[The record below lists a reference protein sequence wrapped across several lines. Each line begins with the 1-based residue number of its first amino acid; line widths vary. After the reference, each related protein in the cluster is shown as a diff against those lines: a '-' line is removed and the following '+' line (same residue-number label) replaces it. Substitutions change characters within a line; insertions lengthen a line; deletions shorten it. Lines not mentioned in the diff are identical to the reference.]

1 MRSPIGGSR
10 SHSAAIL
17 PSPDERLNQECGAKF
32 PRFLAIKKM
41 QKRTVTL
48 MALGGLVAAAAL
60 AYLLQR
66 SPADGVATA
75 NGKAPATQPTAASD
89 AGKAAGKGESKKGP
103 GGPAPVEVI
112 ELVPQ
117 RAVEEL
123 QAVGT
128 LRSNQSVI
136 LRTEVTG
143 RVAAIGFRDGTTVKQ
158 GQLLVGLD
166 ASLNEAEV
174 AQAKAELELARAN
187 LRRTADLASKNFVSG
202 SAQDTAESNVEVLA
216 AKLQL
221 AQARLAKMRVLAPFD
236 GVVGIRSISVGD
248 VVRDGTDL
256 VNVEDIRRLKVD
268 FRLPERTF
276 TQIKVGQP
284 VEVNAD
290 ALPNARFVGRVDA
303 INPRIDAGGRSLE
316 VRAELPNTEGRL
328 RPGMFAR
335 VRVIVGDRADALMVP
350 EESIVPQGDSFAIYR
365 VVEGAARRVPVTLGV
380 RRAGLVEVIGGVKAG
395 DQVVTAG
402 VRIQRDGQPVRVLV
416 SQRAAQPVQDRNDAG
431 KGDANPAPAKK

>member
-1 MRSPIGGSR
+1 VASR

-17 PSPDERLNQECGAKF
+17 PSPDKRLTQERGAKF
-32 PRFLAIKKM
+32 CRFLAINKM

-48 MALGGLVAAAAL
+48 MALGGLVAVAAL

-66 SPADGVATA
+66 TPADVVATA
-75 NGKAPATQPTAASD
+75 NGKAPATQPAAGPD
-89 AGKAAGKGESKKGP
+89 AGKAAGKGEAKKGP

-143 RVAAIGFRDGTTVKQ
+143 RVATIGFRDGTTVKQ

-284 VEVNAD
+284 VEVNTD

-316 VRAELPNTEGRL
+316 VRAELPNSEGRL

-365 VVEGAARRVPVTLGV
+365 VVDGAARRVPVTLGV
-380 RRAGLVEVIGGVKAG
+380 RRAGLVEVIGDVKAG

-402 VRIQRDGQPVRVLV
+402 MRVQRDGQPVRVL
-416 SQRAAQPVQDRNDAG
+416 SAQRGAQPTSDRNDAG
-431 KGDANPAPAKK
+431 KGDAGAASAKK

>member
-1 MRSPIGGSR
+1 M
-10 SHSAAIL
+10 H
-17 PSPDERLNQECGAKF
+17 
-32 PRFLAIKKM
+32 
-41 QKRTVTL
+41 KRTVTL
-48 MALGGLVAAAAL
+48 MALGGLVAVATL
-60 AYLLQR
+60 AYLVQR
-66 SPADGVATA
+66 APADVIAAA
-75 NGKAPATQPTAASD
+75 NGKAPGTQGPAATGDAA
-89 AGKAAGKGESKKGP
+89 KAAVKGEAKKGP
-103 GGPAPVEVI
+103 GGPVPVEVI

-143 RVAAIGFRDGTTVKQ
+143 RVATIGFRDGTTVKQ

-174 AQAKAELELARAN
+174 AQAKAELELAHAN
-187 LRRTADLASKNFVSG
+187 LKRTADLASKNFVSG
-202 SAQDTAESNVEVLA
+202 SAQDTAESNVQVLA

-284 VEVNAD
+284 VDVNTD
-290 ALPNARFVGRVDA
+290 ALPNARFVGRVEA
-303 INPRIDAGGRSLE
+303 INPRIDTGGRSLE
-316 VRAELPNTEGRL
+316 VRAELPNSEGRL

-335 VRVIVGDRADALMVP
+335 VRVIVGDRADALLVP

-365 VVEGAARRVPVTLGV
+365 VVDGAARRVPVTLGV
-380 RRAGLVEVIGGVKAG
+380 RRAGLVEVIGPVTAG

-402 VRIQRDGQPVRVLV
+402 VRIQRDGQPVRVV
-416 SQRAAQPVQDRNDAG
+416 NTQRGADAAQARNDAA
-431 KGDANPAPAKK
+431 KGDAVAAPAKK

>member
-1 MRSPIGGSR
+1 
-10 SHSAAIL
+10 
-17 PSPDERLNQECGAKF
+17 
-32 PRFLAIKKM
+32 M
-41 QKRTVTL
+41 QKRNVTL
-48 MALGGLVAAAAL
+48 LALGGLVAVAVL

-66 SPADGVATA
+66 SPANVVTTA
-75 NGKAPATQPTAASD
+75 NGKAPMAQSAGAGADAAK
-89 AGKAAGKGESKKGP
+89 AGAKAEMKKGP
-103 GGPAPVEVI
+103 GGGPAPVEVV

-143 RVAAIGFRDGTTVKQ
+143 RVASIGFRDGAAVKQ

-202 SAQDTAESNVEVLA
+202 SAQDTAESNVQVLA

-221 AQARLAKMRVLAPFD
+221 AQARLAKMRVMAPFD

-256 VNVEDIRRLKVD
+256 VNVEDISRLKVD
-268 FRLPERTF
+268 FRLPERMF
-276 TQIKVGQP
+276 TQVKVGQP
-284 VEVNAD
+284 VDVNTD
-290 ALPNARFVGRVDA
+290 ALPNARFVGRIDA

-316 VRAELPNTEGRL
+316 VRAELPNAEGRL

-335 VRVIVGDRADALMVP
+335 VRVIVGDRADALLVP
-350 EESIVPQGDSFAIYR
+350 EEAIVPQGDGFLIYR
-365 VVEGAARRVPVTLGV
+365 VVDGAARRVPVTLGV
-380 RRAGLVEVIGGVKAG
+380 RRAGLVEVIGNVKPG
-395 DQVVTAG
+395 DMVVTAG
-402 VRIQRDGQPVRVLV
+402 VRIQRDGQPVRVLNAP
-416 SQRAAQPVQDRNDAG
+416 RAGPPTGNDAG
-431 KGDANPAPAKK
+431 KGDAAAMSAKK

>member
-1 MRSPIGGSR
+1 
-10 SHSAAIL
+10 
-17 PSPDERLNQECGAKF
+17 
-32 PRFLAIKKM
+32 M
-41 QKRTVTL
+41 QKRNVTL
-48 MALGGLVAAAAL
+48 LALGGLVAVAVL

-66 SPADGVATA
+66 SPANVVATA
-75 NGKAPATQPTAASD
+75 NGKAPMAQSAGAGADAAK
-89 AGKAAGKGESKKGP
+89 AGAKAEMKKGP
-103 GGPAPVEVI
+103 GGGPAPVEVV

-143 RVAAIGFRDGTTVKQ
+143 RVASIGFRDGAAVKQ

-202 SAQDTAESNVEVLA
+202 SAQDTAESNVQVLA

-221 AQARLAKMRVLAPFD
+221 AQARLAKMRVMAPFD

-256 VNVEDIRRLKVD
+256 VNVEDISRLKVD
-268 FRLPERTF
+268 FRLPERMF
-276 TQIKVGQP
+276 TQVKVGQP
-284 VEVNAD
+284 VDVNTD
-290 ALPNARFVGRVDA
+290 ALPNARFVGRIDA

-316 VRAELPNTEGRL
+316 VRAELPNAEGRL

-335 VRVIVGDRADALMVP
+335 VRVIVGDRADALLVP
-350 EESIVPQGDSFAIYR
+350 EEAIVPQGDGFLIYR
-365 VVEGAARRVPVTLGV
+365 VVDGAARRVPVTLGV
-380 RRAGLVEVIGGVKAG
+380 RRAGLVEVIGNVKPG
-395 DQVVTAG
+395 DMVVTAG
-402 VRIQRDGQPVRVLV
+402 VRIQRDGQPVRVLNAP
-416 SQRAAQPVQDRNDAG
+416 RAGPPTGNDAG
-431 KGDANPAPAKK
+431 KGDAAAMSAKK

>member
-1 MRSPIGGSR
+1 
-10 SHSAAIL
+10 
-17 PSPDERLNQECGAKF
+17 
-32 PRFLAIKKM
+32 M

-48 MALGGLVAAAAL
+48 MALGGLVAVAAL

-66 SPADGVATA
+66 TPADVVASA
-75 NGKAPATQPTAASD
+75 NGKAPATQPASGPD
-89 AGKAAGKGESKKGP
+89 AGKAAGKGDAKKGP

-117 RAVEEL
+117 RALEEL

-143 RVAAIGFRDGTTVKQ
+143 RVATIGFRDGTTVKQ

-187 LRRTADLASKNFVSG
+187 LKRTEDLASKNFVSG

-236 GVVGIRSISVGD
+236 GVVGIRNISVGD

-284 VEVNAD
+284 VEVNTD

-316 VRAELPNTEGRL
+316 VRAELPNSEKRL

-350 EESIVPQGDSFAIYR
+350 EESIVPQGDSFVIYR
-365 VVEGAARRVPVTLGV
+365 VVDGAARRVPVTLGV
-380 RRAGLVEVIGGVKAG
+380 RRAGLVEVIGNVKAG
-395 DQVVTAG
+395 DQIVTAG
-402 VRIQRDGQPVRVLV
+402 MRVQRDGQPVRVL
-416 SQRAAQPVQDRNDAG
+416 STQRGAQPTPDRNDAG
-431 KGDANPAPAKK
+431 KGDAGTASAKK